1 MQKNRLPLA
10 LELTKPVVLAGEELE
25 LNSEFDPKTQ
35 LSSRTNT
42 RQNTQSYNR
51 NGVLSDISV
60 DVAVDDVI
68 A

>member
-1 MQKNRLPLA
+1 MKGKTTKSKLPLA
-10 LELTKPVVLAGEELE
+10 LELAEPKLIAGEV
-25 LNSEFDPKTQ
+25 DIQ

-42 RQNTQSYNR
+42 RQQSATFSSR
-51 NGVLSDISV
+51 GVLSDISV

>member
-1 MQKNRLPLA
+1 MNARLPLA
-10 LELTKPVVLAGEELE
+10 LELAEPKLIAGEV
-25 LNSEFDPKTQ
+25 DIQ

-42 RQNTQSYNR
+42 RQNTQSYNG